1 MKQYTIRP
9 VEAADHERI
18 TSIYNHYIVNT
29 IISFEEE
36 IVSVEQMRRRIERV
50 QTGYPYLVAEA
61 EGIVVGYAYATHFRE
76 RHAYRFSTE
85 TTVYVDPQAIAAGC
99 GTALYG
105 ELIADLKIRGFK
117 MAIGGGL
124 TAQRRQRATAREA
137 WIREDRSLQQRGTQ
151 VRQVG
156 RRRFLAAAA
165 DRLTQGLLALVTA

>member
-117 MAIGGGL
+117 MAIGGGSHCP
-124 TAQRRQRATAREA
+124 TTPACDCT
-137 WIREDRSLQQRGTQ
+137 RSLDS
-151 VRQVG
+151 
-156 RRRFLAAAA
+156 RRS
-165 DRLTQGLLALVTA
+165 LTSATWDASSTSGSTSVSGSCS

>member
-1 MKQYTIRP
+1 
-9 VEAADHERI
+9 
-18 TSIYNHYIVNT
+18 
-29 IISFEEE
+29 
-36 IVSVEQMRRRIERV
+36 MRRRIERV

-117 MAIGGGL
+117 MAIGGV
-124 TAQRRQRATAREA
+124 
-137 WIREDRSLQQRGTQ
+137 SLPNDAS
-151 VRQVG
+151 VRLHEKLGFEKIAHFSNVG
-156 RRRFLAAAA
+156 RKFDKWVDVGFWQLQ
-165 DRLTQGLLALVTA
+165 LTD

>member
-117 MAIGGGL
+117 MAIGGGV
-124 TAQRRQRATAREA
+124 
-137 WIREDRSLQQRGTQ
+137 SLPNDAS
-151 VRQVG
+151 VRLHEKLGFEKIAHFSNVG
-156 RRRFLAAAA
+156 RKFDKWVDVGFWQLQ
-165 DRLTQGLLALVTA
+165 LTD